1 MKSIRGLLHTT
12 SVQSAHEQQ
21 TSFSTTSLAGHKRSC
36 SNNEVIAHRPNSI
49 KSSTTVQFQR
59 AISLPSAP
67 LRLCASRIVDLQ
79 ARDGISEYSQRQK
92 IAATPFASRD
102 PELDLGHPTYDLPR
116 QLVDNFASLGI
127 KQIYPWQKSCL
138 KGPGLLTGE
147 KNLVYCAPTGGG
159 KSLVADRKLWI
170 CLLLQDAI
178 ELMIR
183 SFNAEENSSTK
194 GHQGPSRSSL
204 RCSCPGESSLAPE
217 HRPGL
222 ALSRRPPSR

>member
-12 SVQSAHEQQ
+12 SVQSVHEQQ
-21 TSFSTTSLAGHKRSC
+21 TTFTTTSVAGHKRSR
-36 SNNEVIAHRPNSI
+36 SNNEVVTHQPSAAKIGN
-49 KSSTTVQFQR
+49 TVQFQR

-67 LRLCASRIVDLQ
+67 PRLSASHIADLQ
-79 ARDGISEYSQRQK
+79 VREGVSEYSQRQR

-102 PELDLGHPTYDLPR
+102 PELDLAHPTYDLPK

-159 KSLVADRKLWI
+159 KSLVADRK
-170 CLLLQDAI
+170 
-178 ELMIR
+178 
-183 SFNAEENSSTK
+183 K
-194 GHQGPSRSSL
+194 
-204 RCSCPGESSLAPE
+204 
-217 HRPGL
+217 
-222 ALSRRPPSR
+222 